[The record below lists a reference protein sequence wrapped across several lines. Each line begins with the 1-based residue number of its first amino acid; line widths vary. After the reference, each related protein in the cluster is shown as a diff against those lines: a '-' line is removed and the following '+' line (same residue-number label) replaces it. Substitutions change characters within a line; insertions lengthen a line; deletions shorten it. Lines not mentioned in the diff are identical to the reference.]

1 MSKAEQ
7 IERMLHELCTDCEAE
22 CEKNGKVPEC
32 WGQYGNPCEK
42 CLEGMS
48 RLYEE
53 VRNEQ
58 LL

>member
-7 IERMLHELCTDCEAE
+7 IERMLHELCTECEAE

-42 CLEGMS
+42 CLEEMH
-48 RLYEE
+48 LLDEE
-53 VRNEQ
+53 VTE
-58 LL
+58 